1 MTMNRLFS
9 GNPGRALARAA
20 LLALLCAAG
29 PALADV
35 AGKIAVLEGKADVM
49 RGSAAAVA
57 LKLGDPVQEGDILRT
72 KRKSRLEIELK
83 DGSRVRMSALSRL
96 EITKFL
102 LGEKPDSLMVASRG
116 QVRAIVTDAFSSRKD
131 SFRMKTPTATV
142 GVQGTDFSLA
152 IEPLTTVVSVYSGVV
167 SVENLLPEV
176 VGRQL
181 VTAGFSVKVQ
191 ANQPPSAPQSFGGGG
206 PGAGPGGGPGGD
218 SFGVDALVPITP
230 TPFEGPGGTVRP
242 PAK

>member
-1 MTMNRLFS
+1 MRFDRSVLEMK
-9 GNPGRALARAA
+9 GRSLARAA
-20 LLALLCAAG
+20 LIALLCAAG

-57 LKLGDPVQEGDILRT
+57 LKVGDPVREGDILRT
-72 KRKSRLEIELK
+72 KRSSRLEIELR
-83 DGSRVRMSALSRL
+83 DGSRVRMSELSRL

-102 LGEKPDSLMVASRG
+102 LGEKPDSLMVAGRG

-131 SFRMKTPTATV
+131 AFRVKTPTATV
-142 GVQGTDFSLA
+142 GVQGTDFSL
-152 IEPLTTVVSVYSGVV
+152 ELQPLTTVVSVYSGVV

-181 VTAGFSVKVQ
+181 VTAGFAVRVL
-191 ANQPPSAPQSFGGGG
+191 ANQPPSTPQSFGGT
-206 PGAGPGGGPGGD
+206 GGGPGGIGGTGD
-218 SFGVDALVPITP
+218 PHGIEALVPITP
-230 TPFEGPGGTVRP
+230 TPFEGGGGSVRP